1 MGRLLELPQGLH
13 ALLAQRPLIRF
24 ALVVGALAV
33 LCAGCGGSKE
43 TRTTVVTVT
52 NVSTVTSAAPQPTA
66 HHYRRFQMPSKNIGC
81 GFDAGVLRCDIL
93 SGLQPEPGGPC
104 ELDWTGIILE
114 AEGPASPQCAGDTVY
129 EASAPVLAYGET
141 WSREGITC
149 VSTRSGLDC
158 QSAAGHGFKLARAAW
173 SVF

>member
-1 MGRLLELPQGLH
+1 MGRLLELPEGLH
-13 ALLAQRPLIRF
+13 ALFAYRPLSRF

-33 LCAGCGGSKE
+33 LCVGCGGSNE
-43 TRTTVVTVT
+43 TRTTIVTVT

-66 HHYRRFQMPSKNIGC
+66 HDYRRFQLPSKNIGC
-81 GFDAGVLRCDIL
+81 GFDSGVLRCDIL
-93 SGLQPEPGGPC
+93 SGLQPEPGQPC
-104 ELDWTGIILE
+104 ELDWTGIVLE
-114 AEGPASPQCAGDTVY
+114 ADRLGQPQCAGDTIY
-129 EASAPVLAYGET
+129 DGSAPTLAYGET

-173 SVF
+173 RVF

>member
-1 MGRLLELPQGLH
+1 M
-13 ALLAQRPLIRF
+13 IRF
-24 ALVVGALAV
+24 ALVAVALAV

-52 NVSTVTSAAPQPTA
+52 NVSTITSAAPQPTE

-93 SGLQPEPGGPC
+93 SGLQPEPSEPC
-104 ELDWTGIILE
+104 ELDWTGIVLE
-114 AEGPASPQCAGDTVY
+114 ADKAAEPQCAGDTIY
-129 EASAPVLAYGET
+129 DASVPVLAYGET

-149 VSTRSGLDC
+149 VSAKSGLDC
-158 QSAAGHGFKLARAAW
+158 KSAAGHGFRLARAAW
-173 SVF
+173 LVF

>member
-24 ALVVGALAV
+24 TLVIGALAV

-66 HHYRRFQMPSKNIGC
+66 HHRRFQMPSRNIGC

-104 ELDWTGIILE
+104 ELDWTGIVLE
-114 AEGPASPQCAGDTVY
+114 AEGPASPQCAGDTIY

-149 VSTRSGLDC
+149 DSTRSGLDC
-158 QSAAGHGFKLARAAW
+158 RSVEGHGFKLARAAW
-173 SVF
+173 LVF